1 MRTVLKKRGRKDNI
15 MTREQA
21 KALLVTLGIETPS
34 EDQITNYLNSVNKE
48 VKSEKDRAEKYK
60 AEADKTAD
68 LQKQLDEINNKGLSD
83 VEKANKATEDALKK
97 VAELEKN
104 IKTMQTQK
112 ELATLGI
119 TGEDADKF
127 FNEDGSLNFATLG
140 QVLTNREKAAA
151 IAKEKELA
159 GNAGN
164 PGGNGGNGG
173 NEPQKTAAEAYAENY
188 AKSVAENSKAAND
201 ALASYLK

>member
-1 MRTVLKKRGRKDNI
+1 
-15 MTREQA
+15 MTREIA
-21 KALLVTLGIETPS
+21 KGILVSLGIENPTD
-34 EDQITNYLNSVNKE
+34 EQVTNYLNSVNKE
-48 VKSEKDRAEKYK
+48 VKSANDKAEKYRSE
-60 AEADKTAD
+60 AEKVTE

-119 TGEDADKF
+119 TGEIADNM

-140 QVLTNREKAAA
+140 QVLTEREKAAA
-151 IAKEKELA
+151 TAKEAELA
-159 GNAGN
+159 GKAGN
-164 PGGNGGNGG
+164 PGGSNGGG
-173 NEPQKTAAEAYAENY
+173 EPE
-188 AKSVAENSKAAND
+188 KSVAETYAEGYAKRMTEGGKAQGD
-201 ALASYLK
+201 AMASYLK

>member
-1 MRTVLKKRGRKDNI
+1 
-15 MTREQA
+15 MTREDA
-21 KALLVTLGIETPS
+21 KKNLIACGVTEPTD
-34 EDQITNYLNSVNKE
+34 EQVTAYLNQVNGA

-68 LQKQLDEINNKGLSD
+68 LQKQLDEINSKGLTD

-119 TGEDADKF
+119 TGEVADNM

-140 QVLTNREKAAA
+140 QILTNREKAAA
-151 IAKEKELA
+151 TAKEAELA
-159 GNAGN
+159 GKAGN
-164 PGGNGGNGG
+164 PGGSNGGGE
-173 NEPQKTAAEAYAENY
+173 NEKTADVAFAESYGKRTAESN
-188 AKSVAENSKAAND
+188 KATAD
-201 ALASYLK
+201 ALASYK